1 MNRFPERF
9 KLLRLEINL
18 SQHQLSAE
26 LNIPRTTISSW
37 ELGRRA
43 PDLDMLIKLAAFFNV
58 STDYLLGNSDI
69 KSAVAME
76 KINSDILSLIRD
88 DHSLADFLG
97 KLSVNNELQKISKQI
112 KDLSAV
118 SLVRLS
124 KVITA
129 IESDKD

>member
-43 PDLDMLIKLAAFFNV
+43 PDLDMLIKLAAFFDV

-69 KSAVAME
+69 KNAVAIE